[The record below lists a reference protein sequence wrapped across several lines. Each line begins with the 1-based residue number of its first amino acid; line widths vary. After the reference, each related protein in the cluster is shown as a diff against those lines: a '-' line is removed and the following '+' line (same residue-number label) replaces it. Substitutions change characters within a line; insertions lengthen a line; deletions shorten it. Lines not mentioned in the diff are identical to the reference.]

1 MSRITPFLWFNDKAE
16 EAANFYLS
24 IFKNSK
30 MIKVLRY
37 GEEGPGLKGKV
48 MYATF
53 QLDGREFTAFNGG
66 PELTFSSAISFF
78 VDCETQKE
86 VDYYWEKLSESG
98 EPIQCGWLTDKYGIT
113 WQIVPA
119 GLEELLHSQDAEKS
133 KKVFQAMLQ
142 MKKLDIGALKKVFEE
157 A

>member
-1 MSRITPFLWFNDKAE
+1 MSRITPFLWFDDKAE

-37 GEEGPGLKGKV
+37 GNESPGLKGKA

-66 PELTFSSAISFF
+66 PGFTFSSALSFF
-78 VDCETQKE
+78 VDCETQMD
-86 VDYYWEKLSESG
+86 VDYYWEKLSETG
-98 EPIQCGWLTDKYGIT
+98 EPMQCGWLKDKYGIT
-113 WQIVPA
+113 WQIVPS
-119 GLEELLHSQDAEKS
+119 GLDELLHSQDPEKS

-142 MKKLDIGALKKVFEE
+142 MKKLDIGMLKKAFEE